1 MLRRVGSR
9 PELAIRWKHRP
20 VGQFRH
26 SGTKFNP
33 RQHNRTGKHRHPA
46 GRHNSD
52 CSRFDIAK
60 RDAQYDDPRLHHAEY
75 DATRLYFPERQS
87 EHHDPGLNFAQRDT
101 EHNHPW
107 IGFAANHGSG

>member
-9 PELAIRWKHRP
+9 PELAIGRKHCP

-33 RQHNRTGKHRHPA
+33 WQHNCTGKHRHTA

-52 CSRFDIAK
+52 DSRFDIPK
-60 RDAQYDDPRLHHAEY
+60 WDLSECNYPGLQFPQRDA
-75 DATRLYFPERQS
+75 
-87 EHHDPGLNFAQRDT
+87 
-101 EHNHPW
+101 
-107 IGFAANHGSG
+107 

>member
-26 SGTKFNP
+26 SGTKFNAQ
-33 RQHNRTGKHRHPA
+33 QHNRTGEHRHTA

-52 CSRFDIAK
+52 DSRFDIPK
-60 RDAQYDDPRLHHAEY
+60 WDLSECNYPGLQFPQRDA
-75 DATRLYFPERQS
+75 
-87 EHHDPGLNFAQRDT
+87 
-101 EHNHPW
+101 
-107 IGFAANHGSG
+107 